1 MSGADRVP
9 PSTDTHAP
17 GEPIDFETLA
27 GSKETSW
34 SRADP
39 DAALIES
46 TGRYG
51 YRVTLPDGDAH
62 LVAVAR
68 EDGQHVG
75 TCDCEA
81 WEYHDGP
88 CAHLCVVR
96 KAAFAGV
103 EDVEG
108 EPVTNRHVDGNT
120 LYERVGPTH
129 LRLGDEFARPGDA
142 SREVELCPSELVGVG
157 VGLAEFLQDT
167 ILDHIQASWRV
178 LTLSLST

>member
-27 GSKETSW
+27 GSEETSW

-39 DAALIES
+39 EAALIES

-96 KAAFAGV
+96 KAAFVGV

-108 EPVTNRHVDGNT
+108 EPVTILRVDLDAHESG
-120 LYERVGPTH
+120 ERAVADGGYVDRAQRTGATGG
-129 LRLGDEFARPGDA
+129 RR
-142 SREVELCPSELVGVG
+142 
-157 VGLAEFLQDT
+157 
-167 ILDHIQASWRV
+167 
-178 LTLSLST
+178 